1 MDTDATAVLRPN
13 LGGESA
19 AALPDIPLG
28 IRDFVAVDVGEGVLY
43 AEQRRSGDPHVLTYL
58 ARCNEA
64 GIALTL
70 VATGADV
77 IARERAREGRI
88 ARPDDEALYNRQAA
102 LDLLRNAAELRVSDI
117 HILRREE
124 YVEIQGRIKG
134 ELRVIDRLLTADGDA
149 LMRAFYQSIATS
161 RDASYNIRDVQNAQ
175 ISGSDLA
182 ESGLLSVRIVRGPAF
197 PAEAGGNFMMLRLQ
211 YGSANLARPSPGSG
225 SGRGSGAVRPRASRG
240 GGLVEPQRPPGEF
253 RLAAMGF
260 TPKQV
265 EDLRFLADVPNGV
278 VILTGPTG
286 SGKTST
292 IFECIAH
299 LGREYPGK
307 RTITIEDPVEYP
319 MPWAVQLEV
328 QNAVSEADTGRAF
341 GHYLRAALRMDP
353 DNLLCGEIRGAE
365 VALATIAAGITGH
378 LVYTTLHVT
387 DPYLAIDRIEQMDP
401 YRLNRKTF
409 CNHKIIRGIVAQRLV
424 PRLCDNC
431 AVPLCR
437 DPDRLLPAM
446 RAALETYGDLDL
458 VRLRG
463 RGCPDCGGDGWGGRQ
478 AVAEVVVTHS
488 AMMVD
493 FITKGSEV
501 ARRNHRERAG
511 ADQSLL
517 ENAMERAL
525 AGDFD
530 PRDVARHVDII
541 VPRGSE

>member
-1 MDTDATAVLRPN
+1 MDTNATAALRPVF
-13 LGGESA
+13 GGDSS

-28 IRDFVAVDVGEGVLY
+28 IRDFVAIDVGEGVLY

-64 GIALTL
+64 GIALAL
-70 VATGADV
+70 VAAGADV

-102 LDLLRNAAELRVSDI
+102 LALLRNAAELRVSDI

-124 YVEIQGRIKG
+124 YVEIQVRIKG
-134 ELRVIDRLLTADGDA
+134 ELRVMDRLLTADGDA

-175 ISGSDLA
+175 ISGADLA
-182 ESGLLSVRIVRGPAF
+182 ESGLSSVRIVRGPAF
-197 PAEAGGNFMMLRLQ
+197 PAEAGGNFMVLRLQ
-211 YGSANLARPSPGSG
+211 YGSANLARSGPGPGS
-225 SGRGSGAVRPRASRG
+225 GSGAVRPRALRG

-253 RLAAMGF
+253 RLAGMGF
-260 TPKQV
+260 TAKQV
-265 EDLRFLADVPNGV
+265 EDLRFLADAPNGV

-365 VALATIAAGITGH
+365 VALATIAAAITGH

-401 YRLNRKTF
+401 RRLDRKTF

-424 PRLCDNC
+424 PRLCDGC
-431 AVPLCR
+431 AVPLR
-437 DPDRLLPAM
+437 HDPDRLPPAM
-446 RAALETYGDLDL
+446 LSALRTYGDIDH

-463 RGCPDCGGDGWGGRQ
+463 KGCPDCGGDGWGGRL
-478 AVAEVVVTHS
+478 AVAEVVVANS

-493 FITKGSEV
+493 FVTGGSEL
-501 ARRNHRERAG
+501 ARRNHRARDG
-511 ADQSLL
+511 ADRSLL
-517 ENAMERAL
+517 ENALARSL